1 MVIVENSF
9 NAELRRQKKVDLQ
22 EFQNIQGKKWGP
34 AP

>member
-22 EFQNIQGKKWGP
+22 EFQNIQGKK
-34 AP
+34 